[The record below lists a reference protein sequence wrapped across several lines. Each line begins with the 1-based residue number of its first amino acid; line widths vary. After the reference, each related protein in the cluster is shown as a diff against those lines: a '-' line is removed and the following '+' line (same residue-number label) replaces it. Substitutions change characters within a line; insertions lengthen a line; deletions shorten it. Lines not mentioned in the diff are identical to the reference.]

1 MAQLTR
7 GAGVQFVDDREK
19 DLFET
24 ASRGEAVRAFL
35 QQNPVGQLLHARAKE
50 MIRQAEQDAL
60 EVDPDGFSWFRSRT
74 KLRQIRQR
82 ATIARLFINW
92 LGEAILE
99 GDQASGELED
109 YRT

>member
-1 MAQLTR
+1 VPNLP
-7 GAGVQFVDDREK
+7 GAPAVEFVDSREK
-19 DLFET
+19 DLFEI
-24 ASRGEAVRAFL
+24 ARRGEAVRAFL
-35 QQNPVGQLLHARAKE
+35 QSTEVGKLLHARAKE
-50 MIRQAEQDAL
+50 MIRLAEQDAL
-60 EVDPDGFSWFRSRT
+60 DVDPDGWSWFRART

-99 GDQASGELED
+99 GDQAAGELED

>member
-1 MAQLTR
+1 MA
-7 GAGVQFVDDREK
+7 VEFVDEREK
-19 DLFET
+19 DLFEV
-24 ASRGEAVRAFL
+24 AKLGEDVRAFL
-35 QQNPVGQLLHARAKE
+35 QTHPVGQLLHHRAKQL
-50 MIRQAEQDAL
+50 IRQAEVDAL

>member
-1 MAQLTR
+1 MSQPTR
-7 GAGVQFVDDREK
+7 APAVEFVDNREK
-19 DLFET
+19 DLFEI
-24 ASRGEAVRAFL
+24 ARRGEAVRAFL
-35 QQNPVGQLLHARAKE
+35 QSNSVGQLLHARAKE

-60 EVDPDGFSWFRSRT
+60 EVDPDGWSWFRSRT